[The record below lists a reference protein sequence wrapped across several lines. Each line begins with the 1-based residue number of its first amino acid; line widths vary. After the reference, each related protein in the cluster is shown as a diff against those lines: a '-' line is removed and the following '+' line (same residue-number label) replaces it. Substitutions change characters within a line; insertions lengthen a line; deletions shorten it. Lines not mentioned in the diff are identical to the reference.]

1 MDITNESEKGISEII
16 SQRIAEIKEN
26 NGQKQLTE
34 NEKNMLEL
42 IDIMALLCEKINN
55 QNQKL
60 RETLEEEN
68 IPSWERAKKNFSS
81 FNERLKS
88 AIVSWLLKTKILKE
102 EEKVEAEKVEERCE
116 EIDEEIKKSQKEY
129 QDINKNTTSSN
140 DFDFTI
146 QKAIENA
153 LEEMIIKK
161 KFEGKINPKYFG
173 TTEELLANEYDFFLN
188 EDTGQF
194 HQYLNEQLAKTTI
207 KPNAPN
213 SKAMAMQL
221 IFNKASQD
229 YISKLFPEGN
239 PSIEEMENI
248 RNILRESNKNYI
260 LTRLQRNNFLLKKDG
275 TLIFNG
281 KNKDIENSSIFLNQL
296 KNYGINFNKVE
307 ISLENLKEDKEQ
319 LKTLM
324 EKFISQDK
332 AIIIPQ
338 EKTNES
344 FSYLKHIEEI
354 IPVTNENGMERLIVR
369 GNENIPK
376 DEILK
381 NSISTKELIY
391 DLKEIKKTSGN
402 KQISFIGK
410 NETSKESTIDFL
422 DDALVLTTER
432 DAFKIIENLKTLS
445 KCYNVLNN
453 ENENTAIIIKSKEV
467 SPNNEGEMTP
477 DFYFRI
483 LKEGS
488 VEIGG
493 IDEKMID
500 GIYDEIKHMN
510 EFQNISINGI
520 TKKYSETTN
529 NTKNTSQTSKKTNNT
544 EEINEGNPD
553 LNKNKPNETINDP
566 FNSDTEEINEDNP
579 ELNENNPNET
589 INDPFNSDTEEI
601 NEDNPELN
609 ENNPNETIN
618 DPFNSDFNSNGN
630 IPKNFVDE
638 EIPAPTDKEVI
649 SNKYDEKIYLL
660 ENINK
665 NSTEKIETLISLF
678 EDKNFKLLDEE
689 KQENCINLL
698 AENYR
703 KEYSEKKNLN
713 SNKTFEEIKK
723 IFKKQPQLKD
733 NNILQ
738 PIYNYYN
745 KKQPQQNSEKIIS
758 NFEIIKKDSE
768 KETIKSLS
776 PTKTKTR
783 IWNPTTKG
791 NSIKDKFI
799 AIVKSLC
806 NGTIKEKEFREEINE
821 EIQKNPK
828 SKSINNLKEE
838 IGDSYNREIKDLKD
852 KLNQLDTNKE
862 IQNTNTKIKNL
873 NKEIAEFVSQNPEIK
888 EYFKKNS
895 IIEEKVKTR

>member
-26 NGQKQLTE
+26 NSQKQLTE
-34 NEKNMLEL
+34 NERNMLDL

-239 PSIEEMENI
+239 PSIEEIENI

-324 EKFISQDK
+324 EKFVSQDK

-529 NTKNTSQTSKKTNNT
+529 NIKNTSQTSKKTNNT
-544 EEINEGNPD
+544 EEINEANSD
-553 LNKNKPNETINDP
+553 LNENNTNETINNP

-579 ELNENNPNET
+579 
-589 INDPFNSDTEEI
+589 D
-601 NEDNPELN
+601 LN

-638 EIPAPTDKEVI
+638 DIPAPTDKEVM
-649 SNKYDEKIYLL
+649 SNKYDEKIYIL

-665 NSTEKIETLISLF
+665 NSKEKIETLISLF
-678 EDKNFKLLDEE
+678 EDKNFKLLDNE
-689 KQENCINLL
+689 KQNNCINLL
-698 AENYR
+698 ATNYR
-703 KEYSEKKNLN
+703 EEYSENKNLN

-723 IFKKQPQLKD
+723 IFEKQPQLKD

-738 PIYNYYN
+738 SIYNYYN
-745 KKQPQQNSEKIIS
+745 KKNTQQNSEKIIS
-758 NFEIIKKDSE
+758 NFEIIKNDSG
-768 KETIKSLS
+768 KEAIKSLS
-776 PTKTKTR
+776 PMKTKTR

-806 NGTIKEKEFREEINE
+806 NETIKEKEFRKEINE

-838 IGDSYNREIKDLKD
+838 IGDSYNREIKSLKD

-873 NKEIAEFVSQNPEIK
+873 NKEITEFVSQNPEIK

-895 IIEEKVKTR
+895 IINKEVKTR

>member
-26 NGQKQLTE
+26 NNQKQLTE
-34 NEKNMLEL
+34 NERNMLDL

-68 IPSWERAKKNFSS
+68 IPSWERAKKIFSS

-324 EKFISQDK
+324 EKFVSQDK

-338 EKTNES
+338 GKTNES

-453 ENENTAIIIKSKEV
+453 ENENENTAIIIKSKEV

-510 EFQNISINGI
+510 EFQNISINGK
-520 TKKYSETTN
+520 TKKCSEN
-529 NTKNTSQTSKKTNNT
+529 NKASENNNNSESNNNSKTKTNADNT
-544 EEINEGNPD
+544 EKNNSCDEDPFFKTEGNIPD
-553 LNKNKPNETINDP
+553 N
-566 FNSDTEEINEDNP
+566 FNSD
-579 ELNENNPNET
+579 
-589 INDPFNSDTEEI
+589 
-601 NEDNPELN
+601 
-609 ENNPNETIN
+609 
-618 DPFNSDFNSNGN
+618 
-630 IPKNFVDE
+630 

-723 IFKKQPQLKD
+723 IFEKQPQLKD

-745 KKQPQQNSEKIIS
+745 KKQSQQNSEKIIS
-758 NFEIIKKDSE
+758 NFEINKNDKGE
-768 KETIKSLS
+768 ETIKSS
-776 PTKTKTR
+776 NPKKTKTR
-783 IWNPTTKG
+783 IWNPTKKG

-799 AIVKSLC
+799 AIVKLLC
-806 NGTIKEKEFREEINE
+806 NGTIKEKEFRKEINE

-838 IGDSYNREIKDLKD
+838 IGDSYNREIEGLKD
-852 KLNQLDTNKE
+852 KLNQLVTQEE

-873 NKEIAEFVSQNPEIK
+873 NTEIAEFVSQNPEIK

-895 IIEEKVKTR
+895 IINEKVKTR

>member
-566 FNSDTEEINEDNP
+566 FNSD
-579 ELNENNPNET
+579 
-589 INDPFNSDTEEI
+589 
-601 NEDNPELN
+601 
-609 ENNPNETIN
+609 
-618 DPFNSDFNSNGN
+618 FNSNGN

>member
-26 NGQKQLTE
+26 NSQKQLTE
-34 NEKNMLEL
+34 NERNMLDL

-324 EKFISQDK
+324 EKFVSQDK

-338 EKTNES
+338 GKTNES

-354 IPVTNENGMERLIVR
+354 IPVTNKNGMERLIVR

-529 NTKNTSQTSKKTNNT
+529 NTKNTSQTSKKTNN
-544 EEINEGNPD
+544 
-553 LNKNKPNETINDP
+553 DP
-566 FNSDTEEINEDNP
+566 FNSDTEGINEDNP
-579 ELNENNPNET
+579 ELNEKNPSET

-638 EIPAPTDKEVI
+638 EIPAPTNKEMI
-649 SNKYDEKIYLL
+649 SDKYDKKIYLL

-665 NSTEKIETLISLF
+665 NSTEKIKTLISLF
-678 EDKNFKLLDEE
+678 EDKNFKLLEEE

-713 SNKTFEEIKK
+713 SNKTFEELKR
-723 IFKKQPQLKD
+723 IFEKQPQLKD
-733 NNILQ
+733 NNIFQ
-738 PIYNYYN
+738 SIYNYYN
-745 KKQPQQNSEKIIS
+745 KKNTQQNSEKIIS
-758 NFEIIKKDSE
+758 NFEIIKNDSG
-768 KETIKSLS
+768 KEAIKSLS
-776 PTKTKTR
+776 PMKTKTR

-799 AIVKSLC
+799 AIVKSLY
-806 NGTIKEKEFREEINE
+806 NGTIKEKEFRKEIKE

-838 IGDSYNREIKDLKD
+838 IGDSYNREIKGLKD
-852 KLNQLDTNKE
+852 KLKQLITKE
-862 IQNTNTKIKNL
+862 ETQNTNTKIKNL
-873 NKEIAEFVSQNPEIK
+873 NTEIEEFVRQNPEIK

-895 IIEEKVKTR
+895 IINEKVKTR

>member
-26 NGQKQLTE
+26 NSQKQLTE
-34 NEKNMLEL
+34 NERNMLDL

-324 EKFISQDK
+324 EKFVSQDK

-338 EKTNES
+338 GKTNES

-510 EFQNISINGI
+510 EFQNISINGK
-520 TKKYSETTN
+520 TKKCSESN
-529 NTKNTSQTSKKTNNT
+529 NGS
-544 EEINEGNPD
+544 E
-553 LNKNKPNETINDP
+553 NKNASASENKNASGSENK
-566 FNSDTEEINEDNP
+566 NASAS
-579 ELNENNPNET
+579 ENNPFDE
-589 INDPFNSDTEEI
+589 P
-601 NEDNPELN
+601 
-609 ENNPNETIN
+609 ENNPFDEPENNPFDEPTFFET
-618 DPFNSDFNSNGN
+618 DGN
-630 IPKNFVDE
+630 IPKNFDDKDD
-638 EIPAPTDKEVI
+638 IPKPTAKKDINDKYNQKIYIVERQDKT
-649 SNKYDEKIYLL
+649 SAEKI
-660 ENINK
+660 K
-665 NSTEKIETLISLF
+665 TLISLF
-678 EDKNFKLLDEE
+678 EDKNFKLLDKKDQE
-689 KQENCINLL
+689 KFIELL
-698 AENYR
+698 VINYR
-703 KEYSEKKNLN
+703 NEYSINKELN
-713 SNKTFEEIKK
+713 SNKIFENKTFEELKR
-723 IFKKQPQLKD
+723 IFEKQPQLKEND
-733 NNILQ
+733 KLQ
-738 PIYNYYN
+738 SIYKYIENEV
-745 KKQPQQNSEKIIS
+745 KEQPQQNSEKIIS
-758 NFEIIKKDSE
+758 NFEIIKKDSG

-776 PTKTKTR
+776 PMKTKTR

-806 NGTIKEKEFREEINE
+806 NGTIKEKEFRKEIKD

-838 IGDSYNREIKDLKD
+838 IGDSYNREIKGLKD
-852 KLNQLDTNKE
+852 KLNKLVTKE
-862 IQNTNTKIKNL
+862 ETQNTNTKIKNL
-873 NKEIAEFVSQNPEIK
+873 NTEIEEFVSQNPEIK

-895 IIEEKVKTR
+895 IINEKVKTR

>member
-16 SQRIAEIKEN
+16 SQRIAEIQKN
-26 NGQKQLTE
+26 NTQKQLTE

-88 AIVSWLLKTKILKE
+88 TIASWLLKTKILKK
-102 EEKVEAEKVEERCE
+102 EEKVEAEKVEEKCE
-116 EIDEEIKKSQKEY
+116 EIEEEIKKSQKEY

-153 LEEMIIKK
+153 LEEMIMKK

-307 ISLENLKEDKEQ
+307 ISLENLKEDKKQ

-324 EKFISQDK
+324 EKFVSQDK
-332 AIIIPQ
+332 TIIIPQ
-338 EKTNES
+338 GKTNES

-432 DAFKIIENLKTLS
+432 NAFKIIENLKTLS

-510 EFQNISINGI
+510 EFQNISINGK
-520 TKKYSETTN
+520 TKKCSESN
-529 NTKNTSQTSKKTNNT
+529 NDS
-544 EEINEGNPD
+544 E
-553 LNKNKPNETINDP
+553 NKNASTSESNNGSENKNASTSENKNASTFENK
-566 FNSDTEEINEDNP
+566 NASASENKNASASENKNASAS
-579 ELNENNPNET
+579 ENNPFDEPTFFET
-589 INDPFNSDTEEI
+589 D
-601 NEDNPELN
+601 
-609 ENNPNETIN
+609 
-618 DPFNSDFNSNGN
+618 GN
-630 IPKNFVDE
+630 IPKNFDDKDD
-638 EIPAPTDKEVI
+638 IPKPTAKEDISDKYNQKIYIVEYQDKT
-649 SNKYDEKIYLL
+649 SAEKI
-660 ENINK
+660 K
-665 NSTEKIETLISLF
+665 TLISLF
-678 EDKNFKLLDEE
+678 EDKNFKLLDKKEQE
-689 KQENCINLL
+689 KYIELL
-698 AENYR
+698 VINYR
-703 KEYSEKKNLN
+703 KEYSINKELN
-713 SNKTFEEIKK
+713 SNKIFENKTFEELKR
-723 IFKKQPQLKD
+723 IFEKQPQLKEND
-733 NNILQ
+733 KLQ
-738 PIYNYYN
+738 SIYKYIENEV
-745 KKQPQQNSEKIIS
+745 KEQPQQNSERIIS
-758 NFEIIKKDSE
+758 NFEIIKKDSG

-776 PTKTKTR
+776 PMKTKTR

-806 NGTIKEKEFREEINE
+806 NGTIKEKEFRKEINE

-838 IGDSYNREIKDLKD
+838 IGDSYNREIKGLKN

-873 NKEIAEFVSQNPEIK
+873 NTEIAEFVSQNPEIK

-895 IIEEKVKTR
+895 IINEKVKTR